1 MAIAKPANLFT
12 VFRLVA
18 HTRHSLV
25 PGARDLDSLRGTVA
39 GPHRIAR
46 QPYSAGFR
54 QPDRAAGSARR
65 PCSAC
70 HVIVSR
76 IQACF
81 ERIGRLF

>member
-1 MAIAKPANLFT
+1 MVIAKPANLFT

-18 HTRHSLV
+18 HTRHSPV
-25 PGARDLDSLRGTVA
+25 PGARDLDLLRGTVA
-39 GPHRIAR
+39 GPHCQTALLCRFSAAR
-46 QPYSAGFR
+46 QGCWQRP
-54 QPDRAAGSARR
+54 ARR

>member
-1 MAIAKPANLFT
+1 MVIAKPANLFT

-46 QPYSAGFR
+46 QPYCAGFQ
-54 QPDRAAGSARR
+54 QPDRAAGSAR
-65 PCSAC
+65 PAGPAPQ
-70 HVIVSR
+70 VM
-76 IQACF
+76 
-81 ERIGRLF
+81 